1 MLGLD
6 RLEDAAVR
14 PSEVSDGPL
23 GEVVVAF
30 SGSGRNGL
38 VVCPSWQLQNLLP
51 QSVHC
56 TAHRL
61 LCLLKKLLSFG
72 PQVEKEFKL
81 TLVDR

>member
-23 GEVVVAF
+23 GEVIVAF

-38 VVCPSWQLQNLLP
+38 VVCHSWQLQNLLP